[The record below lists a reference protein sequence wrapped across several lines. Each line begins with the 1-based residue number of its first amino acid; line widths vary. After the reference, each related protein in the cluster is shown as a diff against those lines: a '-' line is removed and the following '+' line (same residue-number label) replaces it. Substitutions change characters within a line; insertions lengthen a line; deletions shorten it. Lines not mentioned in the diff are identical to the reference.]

1 MNMCTED
8 HLRKETLV
16 TEVHPAFAITPV
28 ETSSTEYPTV
38 KAGTYTGR
46 LVEVKPF
53 PSKFNEGESSLVW
66 RFVVQDK
73 KTGEDVQVA
82 GFSNNVFVDYGG
94 GKQSKAV
101 AWTKA
106 LLGGV
111 EKVPGGTTSEDLYGL
126 EAELRIDRKKNAQG
140 QLKNKITEIYALD
153 ADDEDEDFDDID
165 MG

>member
-1 MNMCTED
+1 MSDMSVFSVAPEANS
-8 HLRKETLV
+8 
-16 TEVHPAFAITPV
+16 P
-28 ETSSTEYPTV
+28 TEYPTV

-46 LVEVKPF
+46 LVEIKPF
-53 PSKFNEGESSLVW
+53 ASRFNEGESSLVW

-82 GFSNNVFVDYGG
+82 GFSNNVFVDYGN

-111 EKVPGGTTSEDLYGL
+111 EKVPAGTTSENLYGL
-126 EAELRIDRKKNAQG
+126 EAELRIDRKRNDSG
-140 QLKNKITEIYALD
+140 QMKNKILEVYPLD
-153 ADDEDEDFDDID
+153 ADDEDEDFDQIP
-165 MG
+165 M

>member
-1 MNMCTED
+1 MSDMSVFSVAPEAD
-8 HLRKETLV
+8 S
-16 TEVHPAFAITPV
+16 P
-28 ETSSTEYPTV
+28 TEYPTV

-46 LVEVKPF
+46 LVEIKPF
-53 PSKFNEGESSLVW
+53 ASRFNEGESSLVW

-82 GFSNNVFVDYGG
+82 GFSNNVFVDYGN

-111 EKVPGGTTSEDLYGL
+111 EKVPAGTTSENLYGL
-126 EAELRIDRKKNAQG
+126 EAELRIDRKRNDSG
-140 QLKNKITEIYALD
+140 QMKNKILEVYPLD
-153 ADDEDEDFDDID
+153 QEDEDEDFDQIP
-165 MG
+165 M